1 MFEFDQY
8 LGFLAFAGI
17 ALMGF
22 WVMLFLTSII
32 PYWIGGAIK
41 ELLEERKEKK
51 RLEKEKA

>member
-41 ELLEERKEKK
+41 ELLDERKEKK
-51 RLEKEKA
+51 RLEKENV